1 MSDEPPIRTAMVLA
15 AGLGKRMRP
24 VTDRIPKPLVRIGGR
39 TMLDQALDR
48 LAEAGVEAAVVN
60 VHHLADRIEKHLE
73 SRTKPRIAISDERPE
88 LLETGGG
95 IVKALPFLGS
105 APFLVLNS
113 DSLWIEGPESNV
125 RRMIR
130 SWNPQEMDILLLL
143 AASATSLGYEGFGDF
158 TMDGAGRLR
167 RRREREVTPFVYA
180 GVAVMKPELFAG
192 APAGAFSLN
201 RLFDRAIETGKLFGL
216 RLDGQWL
223 HVGTPESIKAA
234 EERIAASAR

>member
-1 MSDEPPIRTAMVLA
+1 MSDEPPITTAMVLA

-24 VTDRIPKPLVRIGGR
+24 VTDRIPKPLVMIGGR

-48 LAEAGVEAAVVN
+48 LAQAGVEAAVVN

-73 SRTKPRIAISDERPE
+73 GRTKPRIAISDERAE

-158 TMDGAGRLR
+158 TMDGPG
-167 RRREREVTPFVYA
+167 
-180 GVAVMKPELFAG
+180 
-192 APAGAFSLN
+192 
-201 RLFDRAIETGKLFGL
+201 
-216 RLDGQWL
+216 
-223 HVGTPESIKAA
+223 
-234 EERIAASAR
+234 